1 MSRTPAGLMI
11 QKMADIHIVEFMESS
26 VLDQVRIEQIRN
38 ELDAIVD
45 KAGVPKILLSFDG
58 VAHISSALLG
68 VLMSIDKKC
77 KAKKGE
83 IRLAHINDSIF
94 TVFKMTKLDKVLKI
108 YKNVEAAM
116 GKF

>member
-38 ELDAIVD
+38 ELDAIVE
-45 KAGVPKILLSFDG
+45 KGGVPKILLSFDG
-58 VAHISSALLG
+58 VAHISSAVLG

-77 KAKKGE
+77 KAQRGE
-83 IRLAHINDSIF
+83 IRLAHISDSIM

-108 YKNVEAAM
+108 YKSVEAAM
-116 GKF
+116 VKF